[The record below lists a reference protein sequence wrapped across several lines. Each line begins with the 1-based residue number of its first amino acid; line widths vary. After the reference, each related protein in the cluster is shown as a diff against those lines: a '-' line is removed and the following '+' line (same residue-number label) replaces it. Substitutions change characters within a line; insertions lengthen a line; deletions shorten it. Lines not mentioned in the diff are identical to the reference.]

1 MTTIYVS
8 DSAKKKFPKRRDF
21 DFYPTPLHV
30 AVDAL
35 SFLPTELEAT
45 RILDPGAGTGIWG
58 RAARRL
64 YPYAHIMGYEVR
76 TETEKPNA
84 YDVWRHEDFLLS
96 PPFEHSNLVIG
107 NPPYEY
113 AEQFVR
119 GGLDNLLSGGYLI
132 FLLRL
137 NFLESQARV
146 KTLYRDYPPQTVIVR
161 ASRVSFTGDGQSN
174 ATAYAYFIWQ
184 KGWKGE
190 TVLKW
195 STQGANG

>member
-1 MTTIYVS
+1 MTIPH
-8 DSAKKKFPKRRDF
+8 AKGTSIKNPTVRRDF
-21 DFYPTPLHV
+21 DFYATPLHA

-35 SFLPTELEAT
+35 SFLPSDFEAT

-64 YPYAHIMGYEVR
+64 YPHAFIMGYEIR
-76 TETEKPNA
+76 EETEKPNA
-84 YDVWRHEDFLLS
+84 YDVWRHDDFLLA
-96 PPFEHSNLVIG
+96 PPHEHSNLVIG

-119 GGLDNLLSGGYLI
+119 GGLDSLLPQGYLI

-137 NFLESQARV
+137 NFLESNTRV
-146 KTLYRDYPPQTVIVR
+146 NGLYREYPPQSVIVR
-161 ASRVSFTGDGQSN
+161 ASRISFTGNKRQNSN
-174 ATAYAYFIWQ
+174 GYAYFIWQ

-195 STQGANG
+195 SMQGANG